1 MDTNEIPDPQT
12 YALFRLFPYPPH
24 AQDMGGCR
32 GCQNYGPFF
41 GTLNIWCRI
50 IIRTQKG
57 TIILTT
63 TRMTFK
69 LFCVQALQAL
79 QARLGPGSAV
89 QARFVELGVGVL
101 FSWCLGI

>member
-24 AQDMGGCR
+24 AQDMGWLSKLWSLFR
-32 GCQNYGPFF
+32 YPKYLVLYHNKDPKRDQNFDNHPHDIQA
-41 GTLNIWCRI
+41 L
-50 IIRTQKG
+50 
-57 TIILTT
+57 
-63 TRMTFK
+63 
-69 LFCVQALQAL
+69 CVQALQAL